1 MSLVTCPNCGAKMD
15 APARCLRCGNALVL
29 IREHRREHAEEDPR
43 DGHVLLGSI
52 IGAIS
57 PWAVGIVWF
66 GAKGAIGAWQ
76 PGSVLA
82 SAFISAVHGVF
93 NQNWH
98 VLTLFSLVGAVVGF
112 LLASWGFRTAPVAA
126 SRVVMWLMVGLALA
140 VGPFGLVVL
149 MRIIGRIFRAGG

>member
-1 MSLVTCPNCGAKMD
+1 MPLVMCPNCGTKMEF
-15 APARCLRCGNALVL
+15 PARCPRCGNALVL
-29 IREHRREHAEEDPR
+29 IREPAEEEHKH
-43 DGHVLLGSI
+43 GHVLLGSI
-52 IGAIS
+52 IGAIT

-82 SAFISAVHGVF
+82 SAFITAGHGVF

-98 VLTLFSLVGAVVGF
+98 VLTFFSLFGGVVGIR
-112 LLASWGFRTAPVAA
+112 LASWGFRSAPVAA

-140 VGPFGLVVL
+140 VGPFGLGVL
-149 MRIIGRIFRAGG
+149 IRIMGRIFRAGG